1 MTVELLE
8 ALATDLLEYKDLV
21 CLCLIIEDGGLYD
34 CALNIGSTYRD
45 GLSVCYEEDLGEL
58 YISTLGIGKPLHKD
72 FVASLYF
79 KLLACNVY
87 DCVHQTIL
95 LNVWAVSVCE
105 AADLIGLIGHKMDRK
120 DSNYY

>member
-1 MTVELLE
+1 MAVELLE
-8 ALATDLLEYKDLV
+8 ALAADLLEHDDLV
-21 CLCLIIEDGGLYD
+21 GLRFVIEDCGLHD
-34 CALNIGSTYRD
+34 GTFHIGSSHLH
-45 GLSVCYEEDLGEL
+45 GISVGDEENLGEI
-58 YISTLGIGKPLHKD
+58 YISTLGIGEPLHKD

>member
-1 MTVELLE
+1 MAIELLE
-8 ALATDLLEYKDLV
+8 ALAADLLEHEDLV
-21 CLCLIIEDGGLYD
+21 GLGVVIQNGS
-34 CALNIGSTYRD
+34 LNNGSLYIRSSDLD
-45 GLSVCYEEDLGEL
+45 GLSVGDEEYLVEL

-105 AADLIGLIGHKMDRK
+105 AADLIELIGHKMDRK
-120 DSNYY
+120 VSNYY